1 MNLIERYIFGRLL
14 KAFLLTQITVAVSVW
29 MIQAMNQFDLITAQ
43 GQSALIFLRITILLV
58 PDLMTLVT
66 PVALLIAVIY
76 AFNALN
82 RDSELVI
89 INATGARQMAFL
101 KPVLLLSLLAAL
113 FIAAMTLYLVP
124 QAQRSWRT
132 AITDVRADIA
142 TAVLREGRFMKL
154 ADGITVHLRNRNPDG
169 SLQGI
174 FVSDDRQPD
183 VTVSYLAKEGAVL
196 RNPVGS
202 FMIMN
207 DGTIQRHSK
216 TSGAI
221 SIIQFSSYAFD
232 LSSLA
237 SETDMPAYRPQ
248 EQPTSYLLNPDPNDP
263 TYQKSPGQFR
273 SELNGRLSEPF
284 YAFAFAFLPLI
295 FLTQPESTRRRRV
308 LTITLA
314 VIACTIVR
322 LGGSISQSLSKES
335 LAAGILAYGLPIGV
349 SVVAGLFVLGGIRP
363 RVPERLSDIVD
374 GIVERLGERFQPK
387 VGVAAGGR
395 G

>member
-1 MNLIERYIFGRLL
+1 MKLIERYIFGRLL
-14 KAFLLTQITVAVSVW
+14 KAFLLTELTVAVSVW

-43 GQSALIFLRITILLV
+43 GQSAFVFLRITVLLV

-76 AFNALN
+76 SFNALN
-82 RDSELVI
+82 RDSELVV
-89 INATGARQMAFL
+89 INACGARQMAFL
-101 KPVLLLSLLAAL
+101 RPVLILSALAAL
-113 FIAAMTLYLVP
+113 FISSMTLYLVP
-124 QAQRSWRT
+124 FAQRSWRT
-132 AITDVRADIA
+132 AITDVRADVA

-174 FVSDDRQPD
+174 FVSDDRDPSVA
-183 VTVSYLAKEGAVL
+183 VTYLAKEGVVL
-196 RNPVGS
+196 HNVVGS

-207 DGTIQRHSK
+207 DGTIQRRSK
-216 TSGAI
+216 TNGAI

-237 SETDMPAYRPQ
+237 SQTDMPAYRPE
-248 EQPTSYLLNPDPNDP
+248 EQPTSYLFNPDPKDP
-263 TYQKSPGQFR
+263 VYQNAPGRFR

-284 YAFAFAFLPLI
+284 YAFAFALLPLI
-295 FLTQPESTRRRRV
+295 FLTQPESTRQGRV

-314 VIACTIVR
+314 VTAATIIR

-335 LAAGILAYGLPIGV
+335 LIAGVLAYGLPIGV
-349 SVVAGLFVLGGIRP
+349 SLIAGLFILRGFRP
-363 RVPERLSDIVD
+363 RVPQRLSDSID
-374 GIVERLGERFQPK
+374 AIVERLGERFQMSAGAP
-387 VGVAAGGR
+387 AGGS
-395 G
+395 